1 MSSSYSL
8 AIKRQPLS
16 LKLLI
21 WGFIGLWLIIAAFPF
36 IWTLWGSFKMEADF
50 FSKADWANALFAPRT
65 IEEHGTAFIGAGY
78 DGAWVQEEFWKAV
91 LNTTIVCFFVVCTSL
106 TIGTLGGYA
115 LSRSGYRYT
124 FWLLITALIFR
135 AMPPITLVAGY
146 LLPFFEWNLWG
157 HLATTIIVLVAINQ
171 PFTLWMLHSFFQKI
185 PKELDESAKVDGCTQ
200 FQAFRHVIIPVMW
213 PGVIT
218 TGLFSFL
225 LAYNDFAV
233 TSMLLSK
240 ENQTMVPKIASF
252 LGTTQTEG
260 NVMFAVSAVVSAT
273 APLFIL
279 VMFFQ
284 RQIVSGLTQGAV
296 KG

>member
-1 MSSSYSL
+1 MAAPADRKPVGLQIALWSFIVVWLL
-8 AIKRQPLS
+8 A
-16 LKLLI
+16 
-21 WGFIGLWLIIAAFPF
+21 AAFPF
-36 IWTLWGSFKMEADF
+36 FWTLWGSFKVELDF
-50 FSKADWANALFAPRT
+50 FSIADWTNAIFGRNT
-65 IEEHGTAFIGAGY
+65 EETFGRPFTGAGY
-78 DGAWVQEEFWKAV
+78 AGAWIQEDFWRNV
-91 LNTTIVCFFVVCTSL
+91 INTLVVCVFVVCTSL

-115 LSRSGYRYT
+115 LSRSGYKYV
-124 FWLLITALIFR
+124 FWLLIIALIFR
-135 AMPPITLVAGY
+135 AMPPITLVSGY
-146 LLPFFEWNLWG
+146 LPVFFDWNVWGFLPT
-157 HLATTIIVLVAINQ
+157 AIIVLVAINQ
-171 PFTLWMLHSFFQKI
+171 PFTLWMLHSFFESI

-200 FQAFRHVIIPVMW
+200 FQAFRFVIIPVMW

-233 TSMLLSK
+233 TALVLQES
-240 ENQTMVPKIASF
+240 NRTMVPAIAAF

-260 NVMFAVSAVVSAT
+260 NVMFAVAAVVSAT

-284 RQIVSGLTQGAV
+284 RQIVSGLTAGAV

>member
-1 MSSSYSL
+1 MLTRAQRRPASL
-8 AIKRQPLS
+8 QIAIY
-16 LKLLI
+16 I
-21 WGFIGLWLIIAAFPF
+21 FAALWLIMAAFPF
-36 IWTLWGSFKMEADF
+36 VWTVWGSFKVELDF
-50 FSKADWANALFAPRT
+50 FSISDWKFALTGERT
-65 IEEHGTAFIGAGY
+65 TAEYGRPFTGAGY
-78 DGAWVQEEFWKAV
+78 HGAWVKEDFWRNV
-91 LNTTIVCFFVVCTSL
+91 VNTLIVCFFVVCTSL

-124 FWLLITALIFR
+124 FFLLITALIFR

-146 LLPFFEWNLWG
+146 MLPFFEWNLWG
-157 HLATTIIVLVAINQ
+157 ILPTTIIVLVAINQ
-171 PFTLWMLHSFFQKI
+171 PFTLWMLHSFFQNI

-233 TSMLLSK
+233 TAMLLSE
-240 ENQTMVPKIASF
+240 ENRTMIPQIAAF
-252 LGTTQTEG
+252 LGTTYTEG

-273 APLFIL
+273 VPLFIL

-284 RQIVSGLTQGAV
+284 RQIVSGLVAGAV

>member
-1 MSSSYSL
+1 MPVGLRLATYSFV
-8 AIKRQPLS
+8 AV
-16 LKLLI
+16 
-21 WGFIGLWLIIAAFPF
+21 WLVMAAFPF
-36 IWTLWGSFKMEADF
+36 LWTLWGSFKVELDF
-50 FSKADWANALFAPRT
+50 FSIANWTNAITGART
-65 IEEHGTAFIGAGY
+65 TATYGTPFTGTGY
-78 DGAWVQEEFWKAV
+78 HGAWVKEEFWRPAI
-91 LNTTIVCFFVVCTSL
+91 NTSIVCFFVVCTSL

-115 LSRSGYRYT
+115 LSRSNYRYT
-124 FWLLITALIFR
+124 YWLLITALIFR
-135 AMPPITLVAGY
+135 AMPPITLVSGY
-146 LLPFFEWNLWG
+146 LLPFFEWNVWG
-157 HLATTIIVLVAINQ
+157 ILPTTIVVLVAINQ
-171 PFTLWMLHSFFQKI
+171 PFTLWMLHSFFQNI

-213 PGVIT
+213 PGVVT

-233 TSMLLSK
+233 TSMLLS
-240 ENQTMVPKIASF
+240 ESNRTMVPEIAGY
-252 LGTTQTEG
+252 LGSTYTEG
-260 NVMFAVSAVVSAT
+260 NVMFAVAAVVSAT

>member
-1 MSSSYSL
+1 MS
-8 AIKRQPLS
+8 ANAFKQPPALRTFS
-16 LKLLI
+16 TV
-21 WGFIGLWLIIAAFPF
+21 FVVVWLVIAAFPF
-36 IWTLWGSFKMEADF
+36 LWTLWGSFKVELDF
-50 FSKADWANALFAPRT
+50 FSKADWRNALTGART
-65 IEEHGTAFIGAGY
+65 VAEHGAAFTSNGY
-78 DGAWVQEEFWKAV
+78 EGAWVQEEFWKAV
-91 LNTTIVCFFVVCTSL
+91 LNTFVICFFVVTISL
-106 TIGTLGGYA
+106 TMGTLGGYA
-115 LSRSGYRYT
+115 LSRSSYRYT
-124 FWLLITALIFR
+124 FWLLIIALVFR
-135 AMPPITLVAGY
+135 AMPPITLVSGY

-157 HLATTIIVLVAINQ
+157 ISPTTIVVLVAINQ

-185 PKELDESAKVDGCTQ
+185 PKELDESAKVDGCSQ
-200 FQAFRHVIIPVMW
+200 FQAFRRVIIPVMW

-240 ENQTMVPKIASF
+240 DNQTMVPKIASF

-260 NVMFAVSAVVSAT
+260 NVMFAVAAVVSAT

>member
-1 MSSSYSL
+1 MSSSVL
-8 AIKRQPLS
+8 NRQSTGLRIFS
-16 LKLLI
+16 T
-21 WGFIGLWLIIAAFPF
+21 GFIIIWLLMAAFPF
-36 IWTLWGSFKMEADF
+36 LWTLWGSFKVELDF
-50 FSKADWANALFAPRT
+50 FSIADWTNAITGDRT
-65 IEEHGTAFIGAGY
+65 IAVHDSAFTGAGY
-78 DGAWVQEEFWKAV
+78 EGAWVQENFGRAFM
-91 LNTTIVCFFVVCTSL
+91 NTAIVCVFVVCISL
-106 TIGTLGGYA
+106 TLGTLGGYA

-124 FWLLITALIFR
+124 FWLLMTALIFR
-135 AMPPITLVAGY
+135 AMPPITLVSGY
-146 LLPFFEWNLWG
+146 LPPFFEYNVWG
-157 HLATTIIVLVAINQ
+157 YLPTAIIVLVAINQ
-171 PFTLWMLHSFFQKI
+171 PFTLWMLHSFFMKI
-185 PKELDESAKVDGCTQ
+185 PKDLDESAKVDGCTQ

-233 TSMLLSK
+233 TTMLLNK

-260 NVMFAVSAVVSAT
+260 NVMFAVAAVVSAT

-284 RQIVSGLTQGAV
+284 RQIVSGLTAGAV

>member
-1 MSSSYSL
+1 MASK
-8 AIKRQPLS
+8 AQEKPL
-16 LKLLI
+16 
-21 WGFIGLWLIIAAFPF
+21 GLRIALTAFLVIWLIAAAFPF
-36 IWTLWGSFKMEADF
+36 VWTLWGSFKVELDF
-50 FSKADWANALFAPRT
+50 FSITNWRDALTGPRT
-65 IEEHGTAFIGAGY
+65 EFTYDRPFTGAGY
-78 DGAWVQEEFWKAV
+78 AGAWIQEEFWRSV
-91 LNTTIVCFFVVCTSL
+91 INTFIVCLFVVCISL
-106 TIGTLGGYA
+106 TLGTLGGYA
-115 LSRSGYRYT
+115 LSRSGHNYV
-124 FWLLITALIFR
+124 FWLLILALMFR
-135 AMPPITLVAGY
+135 ALPPITLVSGY
-146 LLPFFEWNLWG
+146 LPPFFQWNIWG
-157 HLATTIIVLVAINQ
+157 YLPTSIIVLVAINQ

-233 TSMLLSK
+233 TAMLLS
-240 ENQTMVPKIASF
+240 ESNRTMIPAIAAF

-260 NVMFAVSAVVSAT
+260 NVMFAVAAVVSAT
-273 APLFIL
+273 VPLFIM

-284 RQIVSGLTQGAV
+284 RQIVSGLTAGAV

>member
-1 MSSSYSL
+1 MSVAQRKSPAL
-8 AIKRQPLS
+8 RAALTIFLIVW
-16 LKLLI
+16 LLM
-21 WGFIGLWLIIAAFPF
+21 AAFPF
-36 IWTLWGSFKMEADF
+36 LWTLWGSFKVELDF
-50 FSKADWANALFAPRT
+50 FSITDWTDALTGPRT
-65 IEEHGTAFIGAGY
+65 ESTYGSPFTLVAY
-78 DGAWVQEEFWKAV
+78 DGAWVQEEFWKAGI
-91 LNTTIVCFFVVCTSL
+91 NTTIVCIFVVCVSL

-115 LSRSGYRYT
+115 LSRSGYKYV
-124 FWLLITALIFR
+124 FWLLIMALIFR

-157 HLATTIIVLVAINQ
+157 HLATAAVVLVAINQ
-171 PFTLWMLHSFFQKI
+171 PFTLWMLHSFFMKI
-185 PKELDESAKVDGCTQ
+185 PKDLDESAMVDGCTR

-233 TSMLLSK
+233 TVMLLEK
-240 ENQTMVPKIASF
+240 ENQTMIPKIAGF

-260 NVMFAVSAVVSAT
+260 NVMFAVAAVVSAT
-273 APLFIL
+273 APLFVL

-284 RQIVSGLTQGAV
+284 RQIVSGLTAGAV